1 MKVACFFREWRD
13 VHCVNIPFFSFFVF
27 LLLSCCM
34 NSLILVCLPVVS
46 GAMWH
51 PWCSH
56 RPPGVTE
63 ACRSVLSVFFKLK
76 QFLWS
81 GGIWGFYTS
90 KPRLPLGRTL
100 LWRNSSKSLPPPYP
114 LPPLCLG
121 HQPDRPG
128 ELGHCHPL
136 GLRFPLRKET
146 RQRGHSPAAEEPDQK
161 PPPEDRHGQQDE
173 EDGGVA
179 AVRGERPKEQEGH
192 REPGTDY
199 LWVSPVTHLPRGKLR
214 CGSWFLHLWRK

>member
-1 MKVACFFREWRD
+1 MYTAWIYPV
-13 VHCVNIPFFSFFVF
+13 FSFFVS

-34 NSLILVCLPVVS
+34 NSLILVCLPVIC

-51 PWCSH
+51 PWCSL
-56 RPPGVTE
+56 RPSGVTE

-76 QFLWS
+76 EFLWS
-81 GGIWGFYTS
+81 GGIWGFYIS
-90 KPRLPLGRTL
+90 KPRLPRGRTL

-114 LPPLCLG
+114 SPCLCLG

-128 ELGHCHPL
+128 ELGHRHPL
-136 GLRFPLRKET
+136 GLRIPLCKET

-173 EDGGVA
+173 EDGGVT

-192 REPGTDY
+192 REPGTDS
-199 LWVSPVTHLPRGKLR
+199 LWVSPPVTHLPCSKLGW
-214 CGSWFLHLWRK
+214 GSWFLHLWRK